1 MLHLGKEI
9 DLIDNRVM
17 KRILRIVVAL
27 LGSVV
32 ATACGP
38 DSGDVLEKE
47 EPIIVAQTYTSGTI
61 DVAVDPQSIYVVFDR
76 EVRLA
81 NESAVRFIPEVA
93 KEVSVD
99 GTLLTIKTVEAM
111 EYECNY
117 VLSIGSGA
125 VVDVLT
131 GGENRKRDITFRT
144 INAPYT
150 PPTSPATMLANGG
163 ASQEAYNLYNYL
175 WAMYGTKTL
184 SSASIN
190 EYLNINECEW
200 IKKWTGEY
208 PAILN
213 VDYKYLNISPSQ
225 QLNYA
230 TIEGTVA
237 DWWAANGIVSACWHW
252 LVPTAEGSKAY
263 TYEGAKTTLKVS
275 NMLIE
280 GTWENAAMM
289 DALAEMA
296 SLLKVYQKQGIP
308 IIWRPLH
315 EASGNNNSAQASGK
329 PVFWWGYEG
338 AEVYKKLWQKVFL
351 YFQSEG
357 LDNLIWVWHTQLEDI
372 DYFPGDKYVDMIACD
387 VYDALSPTKAL
398 GIWRK
403 ASEQFP
409 HRMVS
414 LCEMGRM
421 CSMTAQMDSGIMW
434 SYFMP
439 WYDNNNNLTEGFYHQ
454 NATIQWW
461 RTAFEDSRVLSRED
475 LPSLK

>member
-1 MLHLGKEI
+1 
-9 DLIDNRVM
+9 M
-17 KRILRIVVAL
+17 KKILRLFVAL

-38 DSGDVLEKE
+38 DSGEELEKV
-47 EPIIVAQTYTSGTI
+47 EPVIVAQSYTSGSI
-61 DVAVDPQSIYVVFDR
+61 DVDIVPQDIYIVFNR
-76 EVRLA
+76 EVELA
-81 NESAVRFIPEVA
+81 NESVVRMIPEVA
-93 KEVSVD
+93 MEVSVS
-99 GTLLTIKTVEAM
+99 GTLLTIRTVEAM
-111 EYECNY
+111 EYESDY
-117 VLSIGSGA
+117 VLSIGRGA
-125 VVDVLT
+125 VADKLT
-131 GGENRKRDITFRT
+131 GGENRKRDISFRT
-144 INAPYT
+144 IEAPYT
-150 PPTSPATMLANGG
+150 PPTSPATMLAN
-163 ASQEAYNLYNYL
+163 ASASEEAYNLYNYL
-175 WAMYGTKTL
+175 WAVYGTKTI
-184 SSASIN
+184 SSASFN

-200 IKKWTGEY
+200 VKKWTDRY

-213 VDYKYLNISPSQ
+213 VDYKFLNISPSQ

-230 TIEGTVA
+230 SIENYVA
-237 DWWAANGIVSACWHW
+237 EWWNANGIVSACWHW

-275 NMLIE
+275 NMLTE

-296 SLLKVYQKQGIP
+296 SLLKVYQRQGIP
-308 IIWRPLH
+308 ILWRPLH

-338 AEVYKKLWQKVFL
+338 ADVYKKLWQKVFK

-357 LDNLIWVWHTQLEDI
+357 LDNLIWVWHTQLSDI
-372 DYFPGDKYVDMIACD
+372 DYFPGDEYVDMIACD
-387 VYDALSPTKAL
+387 VYDALSPSKAQ
-398 GIWRK
+398 GIWR
-403 ASEQFP
+403 EVTNQFP

-421 CSMTAQMDSGIMW
+421 CSMTTMMDSGIMW

-439 WYDNNNNLTEGFYHQ
+439 WYDNNNTLAENYYHQ

-461 RTAFEDSRVLSRED
+461 RSAFEDSRVLSRED